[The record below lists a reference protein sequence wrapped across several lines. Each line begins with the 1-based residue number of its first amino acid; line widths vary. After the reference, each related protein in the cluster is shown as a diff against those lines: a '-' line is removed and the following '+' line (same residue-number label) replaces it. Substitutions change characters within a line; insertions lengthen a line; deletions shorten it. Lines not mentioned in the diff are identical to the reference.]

1 MEIVNQVLSYKPEE
15 ADNLSK
21 QDVEKQPKQEIE
33 ITQIEALS
41 DDKLDEQK
49 EKSEVPN
56 LLAEMESQTEV
67 EHKPMGEEVANCL
80 ALTVRKEY
88 KLTIVK
94 NVIGKGIKV
103 SWKIALSIL
112 VMNFLNS
119 FL

>member
-21 QDVEKQPKQEIE
+21 QDVQKQPKQEIE
-33 ITQIEALS
+33 TNKIEALS
-41 DDKLDEQK
+41 NGKLDEQ
-49 EKSEVPN
+49 EKPEVPD